1 MGSERGGNHL
11 VLVLWALT
19 VLVAFLFGSTIANII
34 ITKQAHEGARVHTET
49 IRALNESI
57 LEVRKSISELTA
69 LLQEPQEPDRD
80 GDEDNSYLRTRIVS
94 EKI

>member
-1 MGSERGGNHL
+1 MGSERNGNHL

-34 ITKQAHEGARVHTET
+34 ISKQAYEGARVHTET

-57 LEVRKSISELTA
+57 LEVRRSISELTN
-69 LLQEPQEPDRD
+69 LLQEAQEPERD
-80 GDEDNSYLRTRIVS
+80 AEEDHAYQRTHIGR